1 MEKAVVFVDVQNDF
15 ARGGKL
21 AFGYPAEDNLQKIVE
36 FAKACADAY
45 CNDTA
50 SRWHI
55 YVTRDTHEKT
65 TYKDVGTIINFD
77 TYGRVDNSEQINGD
91 PISGYLATLEG
102 KKLPVEHC
110 VEGTAGWQVV
120 DPLMEVLLGKATFI
134 NKPTF
139 GSYDLVDIIEEDT
152 DGTLDEI
159 VICGY
164 DLAICIISNALLLR
178 AKYPNVKI
186 TIKKDLCGCISEETF
201 NAALCVANYCQ
212 IDIE

>member
-1 MEKAVVFVDVQNDF
+1 MKAIVFIDVQNDF
-15 ARGGKL
+15 VKGGKL
-21 AFGYPAEDNLQKIVE
+21 AFGYPAEDNLQKVVSFARSCVE
-36 FAKACADAY
+36 DPECK
-45 CNDTA
+45 
-50 SRWHI
+50 I
-55 YVTRDTHEKT
+55 YATRDTHEKT
-65 TYKDVGTIINFD
+65 KYALHPTTLENVA
-77 TYGRVDNSEQINGD
+77 
-91 PISGYLATLEG
+91 PIFGYMTTLEG

-110 VEGTAGWQVV
+110 VEGTNGWQIA
-120 DPLMEVLLGKATFI
+120 DSLMDVLLGKATFI

-139 GSYDLVDIIEEDT
+139 GSYDLADIIEEDT

-201 NAALCVANYCQ
+201 NAALCVAKCCQ